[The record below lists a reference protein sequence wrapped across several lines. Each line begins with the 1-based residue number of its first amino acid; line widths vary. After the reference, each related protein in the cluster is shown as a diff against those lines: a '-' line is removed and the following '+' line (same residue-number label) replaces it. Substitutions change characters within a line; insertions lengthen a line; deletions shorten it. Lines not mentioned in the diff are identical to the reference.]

1 MKADPMQQDDG
12 DGTFWAPRECLRNPI
27 PETFEVAM
35 LLDRAAAHHMAGNR
49 NEAAPLI
56 LQTDKEDIRAFT
68 ESLLGLEGGE
78 P

>member
-1 MKADPMQQDDG
+1 
-12 DGTFWAPRECLRNPI
+12 
-27 PETFEVAM
+27 M